1 MRLMT
6 YNVHGGVGG
15 DGRRA
20 LGRIVRT
27 IVEWDPDVVALQE
40 LDRERPRSARV
51 HQARVIAEELTM
63 SFHFHPA
70 VRLAEE
76 EYGDAIL
83 SKYPMRLRQAGRLP
97 WVDGLFFSES
107 RGALWV
113 EVLIE
118 GTPWQVMNTHFGLG
132 RAERLAQARALL
144 GPEWVGATPGE
155 APLIVCGDLNSQPGG
170 RVYRLFSSVLRD
182 AQSGRCGKTFPAR
195 FPLLSIDHI
204 FVGTGVGIQEARPL
218 RTALSRVASD
228 HLPLCAELSL
238 E

>member
-83 SKYPMRLRQAGRLP
+83 SKYPIRLRHAGRLP
-97 WVDGLFFSES
+97 TVQCLLFSET

-118 GTPWQVMNTHFGLG
+118 GTPWQVINTHFGLG
-132 RAERLAQARALL
+132 RAERFAQARALL
-144 GPEWVGATPGE
+144 GPEWVGAASGLP
-155 APLIVCGDLNSQPGG
+155 PLVVCGDFNSQPGG
-170 RVYRLFSSVLRD
+170 RVYRLISSVLRD
-182 AQSGRCGKTFPAR
+182 AQAGRCGRTFPAR
-195 FPLLSIDHI
+195 FPLLSIDHV
-204 FVGTGVGIQEARPL
+204 FVGSGVRIQEVSTL
-218 RTALSRVASD
+218 RTGLSRVASD
-228 HLPLCAELSL
+228 HLPLCAELTL